1 MFPTFAFMSHS
12 CDPNGRHIIQE
23 DGSMHVLAQRHIQK
37 GQEVRTLATALATIA
52 TLATQRTL
60 GTLATLATLEKLA
73 TLAKLRKLATLVTLR
88 KLATLETLETLAT
101 VLLTVT
107 PDCSSR

>member
-23 DGSMHVLAQRHIQK
+23 DGSMHVMAQRHIQK
-37 GQEVRTLATALATIA
+37 GQEVRTLATAVE
-52 TLATQRTL
+52 TL
-60 GTLATLATLEKLA
+60 GTLATLATLGKLA

-88 KLATLETLETLAT
+88 KLATLETLETLTT

>member
-23 DGSMHVLAQRHIQK
+23 DGSMHVMAQRHIQK
-37 GQEVRTLATALATIA
+37 GQEVRTLATALAT
-52 TLATQRTL
+52 LATQRTL
-60 GTLATLATLEKLA
+60 GTLATLATLGKLA

-88 KLATLETLETLAT
+88 KLATLETLETLTT